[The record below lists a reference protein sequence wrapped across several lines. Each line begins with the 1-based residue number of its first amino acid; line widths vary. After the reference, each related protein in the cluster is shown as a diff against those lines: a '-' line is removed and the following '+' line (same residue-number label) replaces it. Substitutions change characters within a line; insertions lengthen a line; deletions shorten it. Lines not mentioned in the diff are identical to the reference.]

1 MTKVMCDLRR
11 SCALPNHQGPF
22 HASKLKHAAATTAA
36 RIAQALCGPV
46 RLGDAVG
53 RLRRARRPFRTACS
67 ASGIRN
73 GIAIAIAIAFTAA
86 RAGVRDRA

>member
-67 ASGIRN
+67 ASGVRN
-73 GIAIAIAIAFTAA
+73 GIAITFTAA